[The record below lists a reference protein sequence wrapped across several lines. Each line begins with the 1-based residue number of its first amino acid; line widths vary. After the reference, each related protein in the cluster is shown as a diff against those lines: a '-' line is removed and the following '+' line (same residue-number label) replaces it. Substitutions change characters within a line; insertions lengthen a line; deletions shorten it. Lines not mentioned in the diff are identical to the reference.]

1 MTGITMVQTRR
12 VRRGTRTQYITFNEN
27 MARTFF
33 IERSNKVVNESKVT
47 EFENDGYL
55 TREYLEAQG
64 FKFLHD

>member
-1 MTGITMVQTRR
+1 
-12 VRRGTRTQYITFNEN
+12 